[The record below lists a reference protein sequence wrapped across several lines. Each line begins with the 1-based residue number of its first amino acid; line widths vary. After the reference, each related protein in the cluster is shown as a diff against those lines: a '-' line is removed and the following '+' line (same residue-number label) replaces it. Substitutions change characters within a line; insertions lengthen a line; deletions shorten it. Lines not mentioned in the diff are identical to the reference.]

1 LTDWLEFA
9 AALAAFFA
17 SHLLPARPG
26 VRERLIALLGRPVY
40 FALYGTVSLLVLGWL
55 ILAAGRAPFVEL
67 WPQTPATRWV
77 PNLSAPV
84 VWTLVVQGI
93 GLPWPWTLGGRRSA
107 AFDPDRPG
115 FAAIT
120 RHPLLIALML
130 WSAAHLFPNGDLA
143 HVILFGTFFGL
154 SLAAIPMFDARA
166 RRALTPDEARAA
178 FGATALFSLRP
189 LVDAHWLKQN
199 EDHLF
204 PRLLAV
210 VALWAA
216 ALTLHPILL
225 GVSPLP
231 L

>member
-1 LTDWLEFA
+1 MTDWLEFA

-26 VRERLIALLGRPVY
+26 VRERLIALLGRRLY
-40 FALYGTVSLLVLGWL
+40 FALYGTISLLVLGWL

-130 WSAAHLFPNGDLA
+130 WSAAHLFR
-143 HVILFGTFFGL
+143 T
-154 SLAAIPMFDARA
+154 AIWRMSSCSAPSSASRW
-166 RRALTPDEARAA
+166 RPSRCSTPGPA
-178 FGATALFSLRP
+178 GP
-189 LVDAHWLKQN
+189 
-199 EDHLF
+199 
-204 PRLLAV
+204 
-210 VALWAA
+210 
-216 ALTLHPILL
+216 
-225 GVSPLP
+225 
-231 L
+231 